1 MTTHLRAQPVGWELV
16 PVERV
21 HPLSGVGD
29 VEPFAPAWNPVEHH
43 EVVLVPVEYGGE
55 GGIFKWKRQPKS
67 FCVTFGLPFVLIHSP
82 RLMRS
87 ASAEESAELQEDDG
101 TSESVDGE

>member
-1 MTTHLRAQPVGWELV
+1 MNDTISRKIQSQNNE
-16 PVERV
+16 
-21 HPLSGVGD
+21 
-29 VEPFAPAWNPVEHH
+29 
-43 EVVLVPVEYGGE
+43 
-55 GGIFKWKRQPKS
+55 RQPKS

-101 TSESVDGE
+101 KSESVDGE